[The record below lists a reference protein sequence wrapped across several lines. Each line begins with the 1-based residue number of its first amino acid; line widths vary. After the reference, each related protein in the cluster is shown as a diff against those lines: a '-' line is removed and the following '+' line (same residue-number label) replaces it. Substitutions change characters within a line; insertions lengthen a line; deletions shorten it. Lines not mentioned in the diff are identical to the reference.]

1 LRRIVTPLRALLA
14 AVALGTVLATGC
26 AAHSPSA
33 TANSCYS
40 FGVQAVQQ
48 HVTVTSTPAACAGL
62 SQEQVNESVS
72 RAIRSAVR
80 GLPKA
85 AARRLADA
93 DSRYLASLVRPI
105 PAERAASATTAPAA
119 RASVVAARLAALA
132 AWVVTAAAGAYLLAG
147 LLRQPRPWK
156 WRPDPITAGHAGL
169 ALTGLAVWIAYVV
182 TVAPALS
189 WIALGITFVIAG
201 LGMATL
207 LSGLPDPGDLPASQA
222 SPDPATVP
230 DAPTGVTEAGLTAP
244 ARLAASP
251 QVAQRSSRAPA
262 YVIAAH
268 GALATVTILL
278 VLLAAIGAG

>member
-1 LRRIVTPLRALLA
+1 MPLRALLVA
-14 AVALGTVLATGC
+14 LALGTVLATGC

-33 TANSCYS
+33 TATSCYS
-40 FGVQAVQQ
+40 FGVQAVAH
-48 HVTVTSTPAACAGL
+48 HVTVTSTPPACTGL

-72 RAIRSAVR
+72 RAIRSAVG

-93 DSRYLASLVRPI
+93 DSRYLAALVRPI
-105 PAERAASATTAPAA
+105 PAGRPASAATARAA
-119 RASVVAARLAALA
+119 RASVVAARLAALG
-132 AWVVTAAAGAYLLAG
+132 AWIMTAAAGAYLLAG
-147 LLRQPRPWK
+147 LLGSPRPVT
-156 WRPDPITAGHAGL
+156 WRPDTVTALHAGL

-182 TVAPALS
+182 TVAPVLS

-207 LSGLPDPGDLPASQA
+207 LSGPSDPGDLPVA
-222 SPDPATVP
+222 SPRV
-230 DAPTGVTEAGLTAP
+230 
-244 ARLAASP
+244 AR
-251 QVAQRSSRAPA
+251 RSSQPPV